1 VDPDLEAS
9 TIETMNQVVEDAM
22 ASQVLAARLLEL
34 LAGAALLVALSGL
47 YGLLSYLVSQR
58 TRELGVRIALGA
70 QRQDIMEMLLGQ
82 ASRMLL
88 AGAAIGLALAYIS
101 TRLVAG
107 FLFGVKPHDL
117 GTMLGVT
124 MLLLTVGLLA
134 AYLPARTAARVDP
147 MQALRR
153 E

>member
-1 VDPDLEAS
+1 MD
-9 TIETMNQVVEDAM
+9 QVVEDSM
-22 ASQVLAARLLEL
+22 SSQLLAARLLQF

-70 QRQDIMEMLLGQ
+70 QRKDIVEMLLGQ
-82 ASRMLL
+82 AGRMLL
-88 AGAAIGLALAYIS
+88 LGAVIGIALAYAS
-101 TRLVAG
+101 TRLLAG

-117 GTMLGVT
+117 VTILAVT
-124 MLLLTVGLLA
+124 MVLLSFGLLA
-134 AYLPARTAARVDP
+134 AYLPARSAARVDP
-147 MQALRR
+147 MKALRS